1 MNLINSIQSAGYR
14 RLINLAKREISCS
27 FKMHTDSGV
36 FLAWNMT
43 DLSVFWADVPL
54 AHES

>member
-14 RLINLAKREISCS
+14 RLTNLAKREINCS

-43 DLSVFWADVPL
+43 DLSVFWAEVPL